1 MLSPSSFSFDAMQFA
16 CGSAAFAEGGML
28 VALASLVH
36 EEFGTENFGL
46 LYGTFLSFGAAGLFT
61 FDEVFFPNIF

>member
-1 MLSPSSFSFDAMQFA
+1 MQFA

-46 LYGTFLSFGAAGLFT
+46 LYGTFLSFGAVGLFAG
-61 FDEVFFPNIF
+61 DEVFFPNIF